1 MTGETVNISEYLGFG
16 FYNQVSFKENAGL
29 GVPSIGR
36 WLGVSHR
43 VRGLMLYRV
52 LTMQGTVISCTTVQR
67 VTNLEKETDEVKAAV
82 SDFDSV
88 LLIRCFKEEEDLTY
102 DGAKPNPEE
111 WSEYLQYDPDFQEEF
126 DNILNDPGIL
136 EAYKDFTPDVFDD
149 TYLNMELAIPRDSDG
164 PEFARVTKRL
174 KDKDGF
180 SIGRA
185 NNNPILDTRM
195 YEVEYPDGH
204 KASLAANAIAENMF
218 AQVDDKGN
226 PHVLFEE
233 IIDRRTNGTEVK
245 QQNAFLTTC
254 NGNKC

>member
-1 MTGETVNISEYLGFG
+1 VTGETVNISEYLGFG

-126 DNILNDPGIL
+126 GNI
-136 EAYKDFTPDVFDD
+136 
-149 TYLNMELAIPRDSDG
+149 
-164 PEFARVTKRL
+164 
-174 KDKDGF
+174 
-180 SIGRA
+180 
-185 NNNPILDTRM
+185 
-195 YEVEYPDGH
+195 
-204 KASLAANAIAENMF
+204 ANA
-218 AQVDDKGN
+218 
-226 PHVLFEE
+226 PP
-233 IIDRRTNGTEVK
+233 
-245 QQNAFLTTC
+245 
-254 NGNKC
+254 